1 MLARLAVRRTT
12 LPEETMSNSLLGM
25 HLRALDMAI
34 CLQHNLQV
42 LLKLVVAFRVVVSE
56 VVASAR
62 RVPNPAVAPIRH

>member
-1 MLARLAVRRTT
+1 MLAHLAAHRTT

-25 HLRALDMAI
+25 HPRALDMAI

-42 LLKLVVAFRVVVSE
+42 LLKLVVAFRVVASE
-56 VVASAR
+56 VAASAR